1 MRHFRQ
7 VIPSKGCRKQQ
18 PNWAGLSALDPEQ
31 DTSSLHPDKGLPP
44 LTRAGSFTPGTP
56 DNGHCIPLDPCPGK
70 TEILRS
76 CPQRIL
82 SVSPAGIRP
91 RFPSKARLSSG
102 CIGSV
107 PLQNRLAAGRQWCAS
122 PLSIAAVHHRDV
134 GTGCTRSRLT
144 GKTKATSFRLST
156 TVGRLC
162 FGHYDIFSLMLG
174 QDARA
179 DTIPFYADSPGS
191 FLHLQKRCDTDN
203 PRICYCGF

>member
-1 MRHFRQ
+1 MGIAF
-7 VIPSKGCRKQQ
+7 
-18 PNWAGLSALDPEQ
+18 
-31 DTSSLHPDKGLPP
+31 P
-44 LTRAGSFTPGTP
+44 LTPAPEKQKSPLLPAADSFCLPGFF
-56 DNGHCIPLDPCPGK
+56 NA
-70 TEILRS
+70 
-76 CPQRIL
+76 
-82 SVSPAGIRP
+82 SVLQMSISFALKISAGIRP

-144 GKTKATSFRLST
+144 DKTKATSFRLST

>member
-1 MRHFRQ
+1 MVSFFSVLVFFQMLLPHEPGGYVRHFRQ

-82 SVSPAGIRP
+82 SVSPVFPKLPSREWAVLPLRKKSVGIHP
-91 RFPSKARLSSG
+91 RFPSKAWLSSG
-102 CIGSV
+102 CIGSL
-107 PLQNRLAAGRQWCAS
+107 PLQNRLAAGRQWRFASFHRGGAS
-122 PLSIAAVHHRDV
+122 PRWRNRMHPVPSNGQNKNDQLS
-134 GTGCTRSRLT
+134 
-144 GKTKATSFRLST
+144 SFDY
-156 TVGRLC
+156 GW
-162 FGHYDIFSLMLG
+162 
-174 QDARA
+174 
-179 DTIPFYADSPGS
+179 SP
-191 FLHLQKRCDTDN
+191 LLW
-203 PRICYCGF
+203 PL

>member
-1 MRHFRQ
+1 MGIAF
-7 VIPSKGCRKQQ
+7 PLTPAPEKQKS
-18 PNWAGLSALDPEQ
+18 SALARSGFFLFPRVFQCVCPANEQ
-31 DTSSLHPDKGLPP
+31 DFCLEKFQSASGHAPRRKHGCPP
-44 LTRAGSFTPGTP
+44 AVPAPS
-56 DNGHCIPLDPCPGK
+56 HCK
-70 TEILRS
+70 TGWL
-76 CPQRIL
+76 
-82 SVSPAGIRP
+82 PAGN
-91 RFPSKARLSSG
+91 G
-102 CIGSV
+102 
-107 PLQNRLAAGRQWCAS
+107 AS
-122 PLSIAAVHHRDV
+122 PLSIAAVHHRDG

-179 DTIPFYADSPGS
+179 DTIPFYADSPDS